1 MGEDNNNYQK
11 TFREKFLEIVKYY
24 NEVVIGNGIIF
35 CERSILQFQLH
46 NDDINKKRST
56 FMEIKHASQYE
67 TKSHF
72 DKYILTKIEDLQTNL
87 ITYNKQLAFFY
98 KKYRSI
104 YDTLSIIIII
114 LSSSLSFIEGISLM
128 LKYQGVYL
136 ALLVL
141 VFSSSI
147 AVMTS
152 VLKFKSIKEKIELI
166 VTTREKVNTCQ
177 ANLFTFDKEFKTH
190 LFLSDGIILHDDEHK
205 VTIDGN
211 GSAPC

>member
-11 TFREKFLEIVKYY
+11 TFQEKFLGIVKYY
-24 NEVVIGNGIIF
+24 NEVVMGNGIIF
-35 CERSILQFQLH
+35 CEHSILQFQIH
-46 NDDINKKRST
+46 NDTIDKKRSK
-56 FMEIKHASQYE
+56 FMEIKPTSQFV
-67 TKSHF
+67 TKTHF
-72 DKYILTKIEDLQTNL
+72 DKYILAKIEDLQSNL
-87 ITYNKQLAFFY
+87 LTYNKQLAFFY
-98 KKYRSI
+98 KKYRTI
-104 YDTLSIIIII
+104 YDTLSIIIIV
-114 LSSSLSFIEGISLM
+114 LSSSLAFIEGVSL
-128 LKYQGVYL
+128 LLNYQGVFL

-141 VFSSSI
+141 VFSTSI
-147 AVMTS
+147 AIITS
-152 VLKFKSIKEKIELI
+152 ILKFKNLKEKIELI